1 MFRRPPRSTLT
12 DTLFP
17 YTTLCR
23 SDHGLYAVDLLLDG
37 RRHRLRECLRIGTWV
52 GSGHH
57 HLRRHDFRVL
67 LDRQRHHRGEPR
79 QHDDYRQNSG
89 EYRTVDKELRDHRP
103 VSELVPPLVAAS
115 PSWRSEEHTSEL
127 QSLMRISYAVF
138 CLKKK
143 QSQDKKLT

>member
-1 MFRRPPRSTLT
+1 MIRRPPRSTRT

-17 YTTLCR
+17 YTTLFR
-23 SDHGLYAVDLLLDG
+23 S
-37 RRHRLRECLRIGTWV
+37 
-52 GSGHH
+52 
-57 HLRRHDFRVL
+57 RVL

-115 PSWRSEEHTSEL
+115 PSWWSAEFVGDTGRTGSPGRTFTMPSTTPRSPACNPCSLTWSCPRSET
-127 QSLMRISYAVF
+127 
-138 CLKKK
+138 
-143 QSQDKKLT
+143 